1 MQAKRTN
8 TILQCYT
15 ESPEPHKPL
24 KTQVPTYMSAQLWLT
39 VTPTQNRP
47 RGIAKALFSSYSKG
61 QLSFRA
67 EEDTRVK
74 PGKKYTQPYKSDLVE
89 AKGIRVKQRSE
100 KNPISQGKPY
110 SDDPSFKPK
119 PVRRRDMLT
128 FTSQIRLDN
137 SYESPVKTA
146 KTGQL

>member
-24 KTQVPTYMSAQLWLT
+24 KTQVPTYMSAQQWLI
-39 VTPTQNRP
+39 VTHMQNRP

-61 QLSFRA
+61 QLSFKA
-67 EEDTRVK
+67 EEDTGVR
-74 PGKKYTQPYKSDLVE
+74 PGKKYMQPYKSVVVE
-89 AKGIRVKQRSE
+89 ARGIRVKQRND

-119 PVRRRDMLT
+119 PVCTRNMQT
-128 FTSQIRLDN
+128 FTSQIQLDN
-137 SYESPVKTA
+137 RYDSPDTTA
-146 KTGQL
+146 TTEQL

>member
-1 MQAKRTN
+1 MAYCDAYAEP
-8 TILQCYT
+8 ILRDC
-15 ESPEPHKPL
+15 KG
-24 KTQVPTYMSAQLWLT
+24 A
-39 VTPTQNRP
+39 
-47 RGIAKALFSSYSKG
+47 FSINSKS

-67 EEDTRVK
+67 EEDTGVK
-74 PGKKYTQPYKSDLVE
+74 PGKKYTQPYKSDVVE

-100 KNPISQGKPY
+100 KNPISQGKLY

-137 SYESPVKTA
+137 SYQSPMKTA
-146 KTGQL
+146 RTAGQL